1 MYAEL
6 LRYNWLGL
14 LSGFSQALVHAK
26 VLFDF
31 SYKFSHIQ
39 HTGTK
44 LHFIKHYFPN
54 TY

>member
-31 SYKFSHIQ
+31 CYKFSHI
-39 HTGTK
+39 
-44 LHFIKHYFPN
+44 KHRRTNFTSLNIIFSNIY
-54 TY
+54 